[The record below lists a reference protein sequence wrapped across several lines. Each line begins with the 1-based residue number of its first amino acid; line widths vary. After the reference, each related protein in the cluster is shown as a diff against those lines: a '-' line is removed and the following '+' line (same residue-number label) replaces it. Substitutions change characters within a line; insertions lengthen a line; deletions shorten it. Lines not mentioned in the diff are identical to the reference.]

1 VRFASQFLI
10 SLILATLHGLL
21 GESLHGQIFEPP
33 ATAQQP
39 VTPVSGEKDATVSVV
54 PAIEDA
60 AKQPTDATPVFT
72 ADTANLEGC
81 QVIARFDNQI
91 VLACEVL
98 WRVNLMLEAHQA
110 RAPQEQRVPPEQL
123 AEVRSQLI
131 RRDLGAMVDRKLLY
145 NEFRR
150 NVPPENLPRVEQSL
164 MQPFE
169 EKEIPELMK
178 QLKVDNQ
185 HELERELA
193 RLGSSLADARRTFNE
208 RVIASEWIRSKVKI
222 NEEVSPDE
230 MLEYYQSHLAEYE
243 YPTQARWE
251 ELMVNKSRFASER
264 AAFDEMAR
272 MGNAVWQQGQR
283 TPVFGPAF
291 SEVARKTSDGFT
303 ANKGGIHDW
312 TTKGSLQCAAMDEA
326 LFTLQVGQMSQ
337 IIDSGPAYHIV
348 RVLERR
354 EAGRKPFTDV
364 QGEIR
369 DALKEQRMQAKM
381 EDYLVELRRNA
392 RVWTVFSGNTTAEAL
407 MRKPEEGQRR

>member
-1 VRFASQFLI
+1 VRIESHLLI
-10 SLILATLHGLL
+10 MANLCAWLCTGDVAL
-21 GESLHGQIFEPP
+21 GQLFQPP
-33 ATAQQP
+33 GAVQQKTGP
-39 VTPVSGEKDATVSVV
+39 QPAGEKPALSDVSPLNAT
-54 PAIEDA
+54 I
-60 AKQPTDATPVFT
+60 QPEMAPVFT

-110 RAPQEQRVPPEQL
+110 RAPEGQRVPPEQM
-123 AEVRSQLI
+123 AEVRAQLM
-131 RRDLGAMVDRKLLY
+131 RRELGAMVDRKLLV

-178 QLKVDNQ
+178 QLKLDNQ
-185 HELERELA
+185 HDLERELA

-264 AAFDEMAR
+264 EAYDEMVR
-272 MGNAVWQQGQR
+272 MGNEVWTLGTR
-283 TPVFGPAF
+283 APVFGPAF
-291 SEVARKTSDGFT
+291 AVVAKKGSDGFT
-303 ANKGGIHDW
+303 AKKGGVHDW
-312 TTKGSLQCAAMDEA
+312 TTKGALQCAAMDQA

-354 EAGRKPFTDV
+354 EAGRKQFTDV

-369 DALKEQRMQAKM
+369 DALREQRMRA
-381 EDYLVELRRNA
+381 ESEAYLVRLRRDA
-392 RVWTVFSGNTTAEAL
+392 RVWTVFTGNTTAEAL
-407 MRKPEEGQRR
+407 MRKPDDAQRR